1 MIIIV
6 DILECDI
13 REREKNFYNLVQQAN
28 DVQNYIN
35 SLHKE
40 ERKGIF
46 GRKKGKLKRGGRKLA
61 CLELLRSLL
70 IVREEPYKFARA
82 ATRPPLKLGHDVVV
96 VVVVDEKE
104 GKKKRRGEEK
114 KERGEEPI
122 VRVRTGLAKRRGR
135 AKRRA
140 SDRLECLR
148 VSEAPFAEE
157 PFVPSN

>member
-96 VVVVDEKE
+96 VVDEKE
-104 GKKKRRGEEK
+104 GKKK
-114 KERGEEPI
+114 KERGGEKGKG
-122 VRVRTGLAKRRGR
+122 RRT
-135 AKRRA
+135 
-140 SDRLECLR
+140 DC
-148 VSEAPFAEE
+148 
-157 PFVPSN
+157 

>member
-96 VVVVDEKE
+96 VVDEKE
-104 GKKKRRGEEK
+104 GKKKKKGEGGRKRKGEK
-114 KERGEEPI
+114 N
-122 VRVRTGLAKRRGR
+122 
-135 AKRRA
+135 
-140 SDRLECLR
+140 RLLG
-148 VSEAPFAEE
+148 
-157 PFVPSN
+157 

>member
-96 VVVVDEKE
+96 VVDE
-104 GKKKRRGEEK
+104 KKKRRGEEK